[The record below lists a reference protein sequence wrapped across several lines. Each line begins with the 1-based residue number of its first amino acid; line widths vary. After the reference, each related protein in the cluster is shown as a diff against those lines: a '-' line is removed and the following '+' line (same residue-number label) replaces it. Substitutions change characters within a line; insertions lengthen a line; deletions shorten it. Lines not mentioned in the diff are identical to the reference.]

1 MVEPSFLHPG
11 AFTQPMTRVVRVG
24 ETRKSAPDNG
34 PKTFEIAFKFVYFTD
49 RETAINLGTA

>member
-11 AFTQPMTRVVRVG
+11 AFTQPMRKVRVG
-24 ETRKSAPDNG
+24 ETIKSAPDNG